1 MIWVIIIMM
10 VIFFYYYIKN
20 KKRNNRYI
28 KFKNENKTE
37 LKNRSFY
44 ANTKKTGEKD
54 ENIENKEIIF
64 EWTNPK
70 IIQTNNNSNE
80 KNYYVYFHKD
90 KDDNIFYIG
99 KGKNRRAWKKT
110 GRHTIW
116 KYYVDKYL
124 EGEYAVLLIRPEE
137 EEKIDWPV
145 SFLSEDVEEGDI
157 LDFKIEKNYGEKE
170 SDKEKIKELIEQL
183 KD

>member
-1 MIWVIIIMM
+1 MKVT
-10 VIFFYYYIKN
+10 V
-20 KKRNNRYI
+20 
-28 KFKNENKTE
+28 T
-37 LKNRSFY
+37 
-44 ANTKKTGEKD
+44 
-54 ENIENKEIIF
+54 
-64 EWTNPK
+64 
-70 IIQTNNNSNE
+70 
-80 KNYYVYFHKD
+80 
-90 KDDNIFYIG
+90 
-99 KGKNRRAWKKT
+99 
-110 GRHTIW
+110 
-116 KYYVDKYL
+116 VDRI